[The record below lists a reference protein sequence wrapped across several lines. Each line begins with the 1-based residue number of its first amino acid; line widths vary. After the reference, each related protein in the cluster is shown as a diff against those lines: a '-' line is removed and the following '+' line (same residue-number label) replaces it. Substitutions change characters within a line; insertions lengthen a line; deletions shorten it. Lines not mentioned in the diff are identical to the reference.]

1 MSALEIVV
9 AFLRG
14 THVATLL
21 SLFGTLVFLTLVVP
35 SAMAEAAVEA
45 PHLRR
50 LLLNL
55 ARISAAFA
63 LIIGMA
69 WLVLESAVIAGA
81 GSVATTLHAV
91 PVVALRTQFGQWLL
105 VRGIL
110 LLVVLPLLGPWRA
123 WTAIAAVLAAAA
135 LAVEPILGHAGALGG
150 SVGIT
155 LIVSEL
161 LHLLAAA
168 AWLGSLLPLFV
179 TIGTLPPTVAATAC
193 RSFTPVGLSAV
204 LVLGGDRH
212 GTGGRIHGWP
222 AGAVRHRLWPGRSGE
237 ARAVCCA
244 AGIGR
249 AQSPGPHRSA
259 HRNRAARRTA
269 PHARI
274 RRD

>member
-1 MSALEIVV
+1 MSAPEIVV

-91 PVVALRTQFGQWLL
+91 PVVALRTLL
-105 VRGIL
+105 VPIGAHQGI
-110 LLVVLPLLGPWRA
+110 
-123 WTAIAAVLAAAA
+123 
-135 LAVEPILGHAGALGG
+135 
-150 SVGIT
+150 
-155 LIVSEL
+155 
-161 LHLLAAA
+161 
-168 AWLGSLLPLFV
+168 
-179 TIGTLPPTVAATAC
+179 
-193 RSFTPVGLSAV
+193 
-204 LVLGGDRH
+204 
-212 GTGGRIHGWP
+212 
-222 AGAVRHRLWPGRSGE
+222 
-237 ARAVCCA
+237 
-244 AGIGR
+244 
-249 AQSPGPHRSA
+249 
-259 HRNRAARRTA
+259 
-269 PHARI
+269 
-274 RRD
+274 